1 MLKQQLKRHFTQVHV
16 TNMRIIPDGGF
27 VAHNGGPTRDAP
39 RDWMV
44 WHFTRVEYLAEIVAD
59 GRLVC
64 DDHVSARLGSV
75 ASPDVKARRRI
86 MRVEAEGYPAGRSVS
101 SHVPWY
107 IAAKSPMLYVV
118 SKNFPRDVLDG
129 LVFLGMQLGDLE
141 ASGLE
146 WVASNAN
153 AAMALAEF
161 TTDAD
166 RLGAFVDF
174 DLLSAREW
182 YNTPED
188 PDRMSRRAAEILVHG
203 HVPLEL
209 VSVVVARNERTVETA
224 RQTFEDAGYSHL
236 TYKHARAFSY

>member
-1 MLKQQLKRHFTQVHV
+1 
-16 TNMRIIPDGGF
+16 MRIIPDGGF

-44 WHFTRVEYLAEIVAD
+44 WHFTRLDYLAEIVAD

-64 DDHVSARLGSV
+64 DDHVTPRQGSV
-75 ASPDVKARRRI
+75 ANADVKARRRV
-86 MRVEAEGYPAGRSVS
+86 MTVEADDYPAGRSVS

-118 SKNFPRDVLDG
+118 SRNSSRDVLDG
-129 LVFLGMQLGDLE
+129 LVFMGMRLGDLE

-146 WVASNAN
+146 WAASNAN

-161 TTDAD
+161 TTDLD
-166 RLGAFVDF
+166 TLGEFVDF

-182 YNTPED
+182 YKTPED
-188 PDRMSRRAAEILVHG
+188 PDRMSRRAAEILVYD

-209 VSVVVARNERTVETA
+209 VSVVVARNEGTVADA
-224 RQTFEDAGYSHL
+224 RQTFEDAGYTHIKYRH
-236 TYKHARAFSY
+236 TRAFSY